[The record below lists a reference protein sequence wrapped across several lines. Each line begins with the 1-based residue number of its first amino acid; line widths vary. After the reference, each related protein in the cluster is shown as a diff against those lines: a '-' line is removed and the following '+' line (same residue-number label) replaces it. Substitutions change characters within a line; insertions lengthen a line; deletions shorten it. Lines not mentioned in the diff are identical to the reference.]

1 MEPSDHSPTASLL
14 EPPVPPPPPAAAS
27 KKLALLP
34 LVFLIYFEVAG
45 GPYGEESAVGAA
57 GPLFAILGFIA
68 FPFIWS
74 APEALV
80 TAELATA
87 FPGNGGYVIWAHQ
100 AFGPFWGSL
109 LGSWK
114 FLCGVINL
122 ASYPALCMDYL
133 ELVFS
138 VFASGVPRYVAIF
151 LFTSVLSFMNY
162 TGLSIVGYTAVGLGV
177 VSLSP
182 FVALTL
188 LAIPKIDPKRWISL
202 GEVGVA
208 KDWTL
213 FFNTLFWNLNFW
225 DSASTLAGEVEDP
238 QRTYPKALLS
248 AGLLACL
255 AYLVPLLAAIG
266 AIPLD
271 QEDWVDGYFADA
283 GELIAGEWLKI
294 WIEIGAVLS
303 VVGLFEAQ
311 LSSCAYQLLGMAD
324 LAFLPRSFG
333 LRSAWFNTP
342 WVGILISTLIAL
354 AVSYLDFA
362 DLIYT
367 VNFLYSLGMLL
378 EFASFLW
385 LRKKL
390 PAIKRPFKVPMAM
403 PGLVIMCLI
412 PSCFLV
418 YVMSVA
424 SKIAYILSAVLTV
437 FAIFWYYFM
446 KICRSRAW
454 LQFND
459 AREKF
464 DYEE

>member
-14 EPPVPPPPPAAAS
+14 DPPVRPIAPAAAS

-57 GPLFAILGFIA
+57 GPLFAILGFVA

-74 APEALV
+74 IPEALV

-87 FPGNGGYVIWAHQ
+87 FPGNGGYVIWAHR

-133 ELVFS
+133 KLVFS

-162 TGLSIVGYTAVGLGV
+162 TGLSIVGYTAVGLGI

-182 FVALTL
+182 FVVLTL
-188 LAIPKIDPKRWISL
+188 FAIPKIDPKRWISL
-202 GEVGVA
+202 GELG
-208 KDWTL
+208 KLRT
-213 FFNTLFWNLNFW
+213 
-225 DSASTLAGEVEDP
+225 P
-238 QRTYPKALLS
+238 QRTYPRALFS

-255 AYLVPLLAAIG
+255 AYLVPLLAALG

-303 VVGLFEAQ
+303 FGDVAGVRVISLVTEEIARYQEAIQSARANAGTGEVVVWNFSTTERVLMRRSYKRENGHH
-311 LSSCAYQLLGMAD
+311 LLEWDAKT
-324 LAFLPRSFG
+324 
-333 LRSAWFNTP
+333 AW
-342 WVGILISTLIAL
+342 LAL
-354 AVSYLDFA
+354 AILQVDQP
-362 DLIYT
+362 
-367 VNFLYSLGMLL
+367 
-378 EFASFLW
+378 
-385 LRKKL
+385 L
-390 PAIKRPFKVPMAM
+390 PTD
-403 PGLVIMCLI
+403 
-412 PSCFLV
+412 
-418 YVMSVA
+418 VM
-424 SKIAYILSAVLTV
+424 
-437 FAIFWYYFM
+437 
-446 KICRSRAW
+446 
-454 LQFND
+454 
-459 AREKF
+459 
-464 DYEE
+464 